1 MTERKLLLR
10 VLALLGLIVLL
21 IYPFETTV
29 VPEWKIRIVDEAGDP
44 LRVTRVRE
52 VWQHYTIESASHE
65 EDLITDG
72 DGYVTFPRPTVRGSL
87 LVRIGVPIVNGL
99 NVHASFGSAPGCLFW
114 VTHPTYFWKTITS
127 IFPANR
133 YPRGLCSRERRTDAV

>member
-99 NVHASFGSAPGCLFW
+99 NVHASFGPSAWVLVLGYSPDIFLEDNNIYFPGQPL
-114 VTHPTYFWKTITS
+114 PTRLVLKRA
-127 IFPANR
+127 PH
-133 YPRGLCSRERRTDAV
+133 